1 VAPFL
6 FWLLTVYVC
15 YTIVDM
21 AKALTAVRLRPD
33 QIKGLNEVLRK
44 STEEE
49 ASISTLIRLAVD
61 RFLERE
67 GVRKKKKK

>member
-1 VAPFL
+1 MV
-6 FWLLTVYVC
+6 
-15 YTIVDM
+15 
-21 AKALTAVRLRPD
+21 KALTAVRLRPD

-49 ASISTLIRLAVD
+49 ASVSTLIRRAVD
-61 RFLERE
+61 RFLEQE